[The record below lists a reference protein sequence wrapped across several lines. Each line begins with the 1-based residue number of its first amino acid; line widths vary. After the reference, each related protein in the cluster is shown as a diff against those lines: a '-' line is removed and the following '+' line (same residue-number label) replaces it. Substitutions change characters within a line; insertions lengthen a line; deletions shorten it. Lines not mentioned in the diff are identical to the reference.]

1 MSVVAW
7 ALLLGRGDPCAVSL
21 GPSPDL
27 FVCRKPYP
35 ILIQGVKGRLRA
47 ALLLSGE
54 GGVCVAYGT
63 GTSAKP
69 SSVVD
74 RTSVWCAPTSI
85 QYSNLTQVAS
95 YKQWI
100 L

>member
-1 MSVVAW
+1 VSVVAR

-47 ALLLSGE
+47 AFLLSGE
-54 GGVCVAYGT
+54 GGMGSNGT
-63 GTSAKP
+63 GTRAKL
-69 SSVVD
+69 SRVVD
-74 RTSVWCAPTSI
+74 RTCVWCAPTPL
-85 QYSNLTQVAS
+85 QH
-95 YKQWI
+95 
-100 L
+100 